1 MANRITV
8 ITQPKNRITINTP
21 QRTQVK
27 TVNVVGATQTSAGID
42 TLEELTDVNASGK
55 ANNNTLVYDA
65 SSGTYIV
72 KELPVVNGGTF

>member
-1 MANRITV
+1 M
-8 ITQPKNRITINTP
+8 
-21 QRTQVK
+21 
-27 TVNVVGATQTSAGID
+27 NVVGATQTAAGID
-42 TLEELTDVNASGK
+42 TLEELTDVNATLK

>member
-1 MANRITV
+1 MANRIIV
-8 ITQPKNRITINTP
+8 SPKRV
-21 QRTQVK
+21 RVK
-27 TVNVVGATQTSAGID
+27 TVNVVGATQTAAGID
-42 TLEELTDVNASGK
+42 TLEELTDVNATLK